1 MIMIPED
8 KREIELPV
16 LKIRQPIGEIYV
28 GSISSEKLYEI
39 AHFDVRRI
47 DKEGGFDRYLGLQ
60 RELDKKRVKT
70 IQQYV
75 KGLDASFPTSVVL
88 AVDEQCVR
96 LTQPCEE
103 APEFF
108 RMTLSNYGE
117 PDEETGERAQVSMYR
132 SIARVIDG
140 QHRIAGLDG
149 YVGPPFELNVS
160 LFVGADL
167 PDQAAVFSAVN
178 LTQTK
183 VNRSLAYDLY
193 ELSHSR
199 SPERTAHIV
208 AVSLDRIEESPF
220 HRKIM
225 RLGKATPG
233 RVNETFSQAVIVNSI
248 LDYISGT
255 QERVLADRQTG
266 RKVGRW
272 SAPPED
278 EARRLIFRTHFVDD
292 RDTDI
297 AKVMLNYFGAVRQRW
312 PDAWNILSPGIMLNR
327 TNGYMGLMRFLR
339 PAFNHLGRPGAV
351 VDQDAFFAVFK
362 QVGLERD
369 DFNTENFIPGS
380 SGASKLYR
388 VLLEQ
393 AGLSE

>member
-1 MIMIPED
+1 MIPED
-8 KREIELPV
+8 RREIVIPV

-28 GSISSEKLYEI
+28 GSIPSDKLYEI

-47 DKEGGFDRYLGLQ
+47 DQEGGFDRYLGIQ
-60 RELDKKRVKT
+60 RELDKKRVRT

-88 AVDEQCVR
+88 AIDEKCVS
-96 LTQPCEE
+96 LVQPCDE
-103 APEFF
+103 APEFY
-108 RMTLSNYGE
+108 RMTLSNYSG
-117 PDEETGERAQVSMYR
+117 PEESGTEQLQVSMYR

-140 QHRIAGLDG
+140 QHRIAGLEG
-149 YVGPPFELNVS
+149 YSGPPFELNVS

-199 SPERTAHIV
+199 SPERSAHVV
-208 AVSLDRIEESPF
+208 AVSLDRLPGSPF
-220 HRKIM
+220 ERRIM

-233 RVNETFSQAVIVNSI
+233 RVNETFSQAVVVNSI

-255 QERVLADRQTG
+255 QERVLVDRQIG
-266 RKVGRW
+266 RRGGRW
-272 SAPPED
+272 PQPSDE
-278 EARRLIFRTHFVDD
+278 EARKLIFRIPFVEE
-292 RDTDI
+292 RETDI
-297 AKVMLNYFGAVRQRW
+297 AKLMLNYFGAIRERW
-312 PDAWNILSPGIMLNR
+312 PEGWNLLSPGIMLNR
-327 TNGYMGLMRFLR
+327 TNGYMGFMRFMR
-339 PAFNHLGRPGAV
+339 SAYNYFERPGLV
-351 VDQDAFFAVFK
+351 VEQGEFLSLFK

-369 DFNTENFIPGS
+369 DFNTESFVPGS
-380 SGASKLYR
+380 SGATKLYR

-393 AGLSE
+393 TGLSE